1 MNNPNGRLVPG
12 HRAVPRGYYEGQIH
26 ELNRRIKELENKV
39 DELQERIDQYE
50 WAMGIGE

>member
-1 MNNPNGRLVPG
+1 MEKR
-12 HRAVPRGYYEGQIH
+12 YYEGQIH